1 MNINDKSGKSPLEP
15 VPIFREDLGVSSMFY
30 GASNLIFEN
39 AKKLRNTLTD
49 SEALLWNYI
58 KGKQLGV
65 KFRRQHPIAN
75 YIADFYCH
83 EAKLV
88 IELDGSIHHQPEILQ
103 NDIERQKYLEELG
116 LIVIRFTNKELQHN
130 LNTVLDKIKEAIQ
143 AQRHIAPPLGGWG
156 VGLSK
161 RIIPCLDVKDGRT
174 VKGVNFVDL
183 RDAGDPV
190 ELAAQYAKQGADEL
204 VFLDITATHERRK
217 TMIEMVKAVARQ
229 LNIPFTIGG
238 GITEIADAEAL
249 LNAGA
254 DKISINSAA
263 VRNPKLIEDLAKA
276 FGVQFVVVAVDTK
289 HVDGKNWV
297 HLNGG
302 RLITELETEKWI
314 KQAEELGAGEILLTS
329 MDHDGTKAGFD
340 CGLLKKVNDMI
351 NIPIIASG
359 GAGNM
364 EHFTEVFQKANVDAA
379 LAASVFHYGEI
390 LIPDLKQE
398 LKKNNIPVRT

>member
-1 MNINDKSGKSPLEP
+1 MYPEADDDFDLLRINEP
-15 VPIFREDLGVSSMFY
+15 NMFY

-39 AKKLRNTLTD
+39 AKALRNSVTA
-49 SEALLWNYI
+49 SESLLWEYLSN
-58 KGKQLGV
+58 KQLGV
-65 KFRRQHPIAN
+65 KFRRQHPISL

-83 EAKLV
+83 EAKLI
-88 IELDGSIHHQPEILQ
+88 IELDGNIHNKPEVLT
-103 NDIERQKYLEELG
+103 NDIERQKNLEILG
-116 LIVIRFTNKELQHN
+116 IKVIRFTNRELNNN
-130 LNTVLDKIKEAIQ
+130 LNQVLDKIKEALQ
-143 AQRHIAPPLGGWG
+143 ARQFTAPPSGGLR
-156 VGLSK
+156 GLSK

-174 VKGVNFVDL
+174 VKGINFVDL

-190 ELAAQYAKQGADEL
+190 ELAAQYAQQGADEL

-217 TMIEMVKAVARQ
+217 TMIEMVKSVARQ

-276 FGVQFVVVAVDTK
+276 FGVQFVVLAVDTK
-289 HVDGKNWV
+289 YVAGKNMV

-302 RLITELETEKWI
+302 RLITELETENWI
-314 KQAEELGAGEILLTS
+314 KQAEDLGAGEILLTS

-340 CGLLKKVNDMI
+340 CDLLSKVNHMI

-359 GAGNM
+359 GAGTIA
-364 EHFTEVFQKANVDAA
+364 HFTEVFQTANVDAA

-398 LKKNNIPVRT
+398 LTRNGIRVRPPLTP

>member
-1 MNINDKSGKSPLEP
+1 
-15 VPIFREDLGVSSMFY
+15 MFY

-39 AKKLRNTLTD
+39 AKALRNRVTE
-49 SEALLWNYI
+49 SESLLWGYLSS
-58 KGKQLGV
+58 KQLGV
-65 KFRRQHPIAN
+65 KFRRQHPISL

-83 EAKLV
+83 QIKLI
-88 IELDGSIHHQPEILQ
+88 IEIDGSIHNKPEILI
-103 NDIERQKYLEELG
+103 NDTERQKNLEQLG
-116 LIVIRFTNKELQHN
+116 IKIIRFTNNELHSS
-130 LNTVLDKIKEAIQ
+130 LNSVLDKIKQTIQ
-143 AQRHIAPPLGGWG
+143 ERIAVPPLGGG
-156 VGLSK
+156 GGLSK

-174 VKGVNFVDL
+174 VKGINFVDL

-190 ELAAQYAKQGADEL
+190 ELAAQYAQQGADEL

-217 TMIEMVKAVARQ
+217 TMIEMVKSVARQ

-238 GITEIADAEAL
+238 GITELADAEAL

-263 VRNPKLIEDLAKA
+263 VRNPQLIEDLAKA
-276 FGVQFVVVAVDTK
+276 FGVQFVVLAVDTK
-289 HVDGKNWV
+289 FVGGKNMV

-302 RLITELETEKWI
+302 RLITAIETEDWI
-314 KQAEELGAGEILLTS
+314 KKAEDLGAGEILLTS

-340 CGLLKKVNDMI
+340 CNLLSKINKTI

-359 GAGNM
+359 GAGKT
-364 EHFTEVFQKANVDAA
+364 EHFTEVFQKAGVDAA

-398 LKKNNIPVRT
+398 LRRNGIPVRI